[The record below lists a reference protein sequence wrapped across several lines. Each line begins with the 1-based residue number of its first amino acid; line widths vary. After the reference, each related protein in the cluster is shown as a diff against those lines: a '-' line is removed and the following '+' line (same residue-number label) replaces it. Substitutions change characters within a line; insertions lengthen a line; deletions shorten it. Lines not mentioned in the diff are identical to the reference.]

1 MIKKA
6 YQPSSELKIHLHSE
20 KQANFR
26 EEKPKLMMM
35 KKIPKLDRKVHFS
48 EHNKRNMFS
57 TRMI

>member
-1 MIKKA
+1 MKKP
-6 YQPSSELKIHLHSE
+6 YQPSSELKFHLHSE
-20 KQANFR
+20 KQTNFR

-48 EHNKRNMFS
+48 SQIKRNMFS